1 MNLRQVLRLRPLRVR
16 RPRRGVG
23 AASAVL
29 KLREVTPLKA
39 NTEQPAFVLGWTVE
53 WEQPCLDSQYFC
65 HLTIF
70 PRTALSRSGLPT
82 ETPPPARLQDE
93 IVPGGVDGE
102 GRVLDKR
109 KLAQNAPERG

>member
-1 MNLRQVLRLRPLRVR
+1 M
-16 RPRRGVG
+16 G
-23 AASAVL
+23 AALFGFPIFLSS
-29 KLREVTPLKA
+29 
-39 NTEQPAFVLGWTVE
+39 N
-53 WEQPCLDSQYFC
+53 YFS
-65 HLTIF
+65 TNV
-70 PRTALSRSGLPT
+70 LSRSGLPT